1 LKIEFG
7 FLRIGIVLVCLLGIV
22 AGAIVGV
29 ASGLALLWL
38 FFYLLSA

>member
-1 LKIEFG
+1 MQIEFG
-7 FLRIGIVLVCLLGIV
+7 FFRIGIVFVCLLGIV

-38 FFYLLSA
+38 FFYFLSA